1 MNMLQ
6 HRGYW
11 GSINA
16 SVEDNCLYGKLEF
29 ISPLIN
35 YEGDTIAELNAA
47 FKEAVD
53 DYLETCNSQGIEA
66 EKPCKGSFNVR
77 IGHELHLSAMI
88 AAKKHNVSLNDF
100 VKQQIANGVNA

>member
-6 HRGYW
+6 YKGYY
-11 GSINA
+11 GSINV

-35 YEGDTIAELNAA
+35 YEAETVEELDAV
-47 FKEAVD
+47 FKESVD
-53 DYLETCNSQGIEA
+53 DYLETCRLQNIEA

-88 AAKKHNVSLNDF
+88 AAKKQNVSLNEF
-100 VKQQIANGVNA
+100 VKQQIANGVQ

>member
-1 MNMLQ
+1 MLQ
-6 HRGYW
+6 YKGYC

-29 ISPLIN
+29 IAPLIN
-35 YEGDTIAELNAA
+35 YEGDTIAALDAA

-53 DYLETCNSQGIEA
+53 DYLETCHRQNIQP

-88 AAKKHNVSLNDF
+88 AARKQDISLNDF
-100 VKQQIANGVNA
+100 VKQQIANGINA